1 MSSITDYIVQRLL
14 ILPGIIVGLS
24 FHEYGHAK
32 VSSMLGDP
40 TPRYQ
45 GRVSLNPA
53 AHIDP
58 IGFILLLVIG
68 FGWGKPVQIDPR
80 YYKHRRLDA
89 FLVSIAGVVINL
101 LLAFAG
107 CALWRVIYLAAPD
120 FLIGGTTGAYI
131 VNNILAGFISINLV
145 LMVFNL
151 IPLPPLD
158 GFGVITQIFNL
169 ETKSWYDKFY
179 RFGPAVLML
188 LIVLNVTDKILTPVV
203 SSLYSLIVGIFF

>member
-1 MSSITDYIVQRLL
+1 MNYAADYIVMRLL
-14 ILPGIIVGLS
+14 MLPGIIVGLS

-58 IGFILLLVIG
+58 VGFILLLVIG

-80 YYKHRRLDA
+80 YYKHRRRDEL
-89 FLVSIAGVVINL
+89 LVSLAGVVINL
-101 LLAFAG
+101 LLAIAG
-107 CALWRVIYLAAPD
+107 CALWRVIYQLAPN
-120 FLIGGTTGAYI
+120 FLIGDSTGSYI
-131 VNNILAGFISINLV
+131 VNNMLSGLISINLV

-158 GFGVITQIFNL
+158 GFGVVTQIFDL
-169 ETKSWYDKFY
+169 ERKSWYEKFY
-179 RFGPAVLML
+179 RIGSVILIL
-188 LIVLNVTDKILTPVV
+188 LIISDAADKILTPAV
-203 SSLYSLIVGIFF
+203 SFMYSIITGIFF